1 MTPSSSSAP
10 SPKCGPIHSC
20 QKQSNDPQVGDD
32 SSIESEMVV
41 GYIRLD
47 THKLSVLHGLD
58 DRESSGLN
66 SICDVSMI
74 DGRFQD
80 REEDGHNIEYVEI
93 NS

>member
-1 MTPSSSSAP
+1 MPPSSSSTP
-10 SPKCGPIHSC
+10 FLKCGQINSC

-41 GYIRLD
+41 EYIRLD
-47 THKLSVLHGLD
+47 PHKLSVLHGLD
-58 DRESSGLN
+58 DYESSGSN

-80 REEDGHNIEYVEI
+80 REEDGHNIEDVEI
-93 NS
+93 KS